1 MAAAFRN
8 KLVLQV
14 FLLSTSVLTIL
25 ASSSPA
31 ISDGLYVGLA
41 GGVGQ
46 TLDSNISGTG
56 INADADFEIGGVA
69 ALSLGYGY
77 ENGLRSEIELG
88 GRWSDTDSISN
99 TTASGDVRSLSAMVN
114 ALYDVSTETALTPY
128 FGVGLGAANVETS
141 GQSPVGSS
149 SISDDDTALAYQGIV
164 GVSYQISDNVALKA
178 DYRYFS
184 TADLDYT
191 TADGTT
197 VSSEYDNH
205 AVLFGISFGFGSS
218 SPDTMPEVSGTLPA
232 SNTTAAMPQPEPEIV
247 TASAD
252 QTQNAL
258 APAIPSYP
266 TAYRVLFDWNSAAL
280 NDKAKTVI
288 RVAAANAMDGKVI
301 QIRASGHAD
310 RSGTEKNNL
319 KLSKKRAENVRDAL
333 IAEGVTSDYIAIDW
347 FGEVMPVLMTPDNM
361 REVQNRRVEIIFPQ

>member
-1 MAAAFRN
+1 
-8 KLVLQV
+8 
-14 FLLSTSVLTIL
+14 
-25 ASSSPA
+25 
-31 ISDGLYVGLA
+31 
-41 GGVGQ
+41 
-46 TLDSNISGTG
+46 
-56 INADADFEIGGVA
+56 
-69 ALSLGYGY
+69 
-77 ENGLRSEIELG
+77 